1 MIAIIERGVG
11 PTKPATPERSAAPC
25 SSRRNSPVIDNH
37 PALSPELTVVV
48 PTLNEAGNVEALYR
62 AIAVSLDGIDW
73 EILFVDDDST
83 DGTLGIVR
91 SVARVDR
98 RVRCIRRIG
107 RRGLAGAV
115 IEGFL
120 ASSAFA
126 VAVID
131 ADMQHDERLLP
142 RMLQSL
148 RGDADLAIGS
158 RHVSE
163 GRAEGG
169 LSWWR
174 MRMSEAATRAARLLF
189 AIEARDPMSG
199 FFMIR
204 RDLAERI
211 APGLSSQGFKI
222 LLDLMVSA
230 EKPLRIMEHGY
241 EFRPRNAGVSKLDR
255 AVTSEYIGL
264 LVAKASG
271 DRVSAR
277 FLSFALVG
285 LSGFVV
291 HLLLL
296 HSLLATMM
304 LSFVEAQLASTIGA
318 MTYNFALNNA
328 FTYRDRRLK
337 GLSLVWGILTFYA
350 VCSVG
355 AVANVGV
362 ASWIYGNQPVWWL
375 AGAAGAVMGAVFN
388 YSATAAFTWRRA

>member
-1 MIAIIERGVG
+1 MAITECGVVQT
-11 PTKPATPERSAAPC
+11 TKSTTPEHSADPRS
-25 SSRRNSPVIDNH
+25 RGRNSGFIGDDPTS
-37 PALSPELTVVV
+37 SPELTVVV
-48 PTLNEAGNVEALYR
+48 PTLNEVGNVEALYR
-62 AIAVSLDGIDW
+62 AIANSLDGTDW

-83 DGTLGIVR
+83 DGTLGVIR
-91 SVARVDR
+91 SLARIDR

-158 RHVSE
+158 RHVAD

-169 LSWWR
+169 LSWVR
-174 MRMSEAATRAARLLF
+174 MRMSEAATQAARLLF
-189 AIEARDPMSG
+189 SIETRDPMSG

-204 RDLAERI
+204 RELAERI
-211 APGLSSQGFKI
+211 APSLSSQGFKI
-222 LLDLMVSA
+222 LLDLLVSA
-230 EKPLRIMEHGY
+230 EKPLRIVEHGY

-255 AVTSEYIGL
+255 AVASEYIGL

-285 LSGFVV
+285 LSGIRCPSPPLALTTRDDA
-291 HLLLL
+291 LL
-296 HSLLATMM
+296 
-304 LSFVEAQLASTIGA
+304 V
-318 MTYNFALNNA
+318 
-328 FTYRDRRLK
+328 RR
-337 GLSLVWGILTFYA
+337 
-350 VCSVG
+350 
-355 AVANVGV
+355 
-362 ASWIYGNQPVWWL
+362 
-375 AGAAGAVMGAVFN
+375 GAARIG
-388 YSATAAFTWRRA
+388 YRCHDL

>member
-1 MIAIIERGVG
+1 MIAITGRVVA
-11 PTKPATPERSAAPC
+11 PTTSVPLVRPEALSSGGRNAPLDDPPTP
-25 SSRRNSPVIDNH
+25 
-37 PALSPELTVVV
+37 SPELTVVV
-48 PTLNEAGNVEALYR
+48 PTLNEVGNVETLYR
-62 AIAVSLDGIDW
+62 AIADALDGVDW

-83 DGTLGIVR
+83 DGTLGVVR
-91 SVARVDR
+91 RLARVDR

-115 IEGFL
+115 LEGFL

-131 ADMQHDERLLP
+131 ADLQHDERLLP

-148 RGDADLAIGS
+148 RNGADLAIGS
-158 RHVSE
+158 RHVAE

-174 MRMSEAATRAARLLF
+174 MRLSEAATRAARMLF
-189 AIEARDPMSG
+189 EIEARDPMSG

-204 RDLAERI
+204 RDLADRI
-211 APGLSSQGFKI
+211 APRLSRQGFKI
-222 LLDLMVSA
+222 LLDLLLSA
-230 EKPLRIMEHGY
+230 EKPLCILEHGY
-241 EFRPRNAGVSKLDR
+241 AFRPRHAGASKLDR
-255 AVTSEYIGL
+255 AVASEYVGL

-285 LSGFVV
+285 LSGLGV
-291 HLLLL
+291 HLLVL
-296 HSLLATMM
+296 HALLATMP
-304 LSFVEAQLASTIGA
+304 LSFAEAQFASAIAA
-318 MTYNFALNNA
+318 MTCNFALNNA

-337 GLSLVWGILTFYA
+337 GLSLVSGLLTFYA

-362 ASWIYGNQPVWWL
+362 ASWIYGSQPIWWL
-375 AGAAGAVMGAVFN
+375 AGAAGAVMGAIFN
-388 YSATAAFTWRRA
+388 YSANAAFTWRRA

>member
-1 MIAIIERGVG
+1 MGHDF
-11 PTKPATPERSAAPC
+11 TP
-25 SSRRNSPVIDNH
+25 
-37 PALSPELTVVV
+37 SPELTVVV
-48 PTLNEAGNVEALYR
+48 PTLNEVGNVEALYR
-62 AIAVSLDGIDW
+62 AIADALDGIDW
-73 EILFVDDDST
+73 EVLFVDDDST
-83 DGTLGIVR
+83 DGTLSLIR
-91 SVARVDR
+91 SLARADR

-148 RGDADLAIGS
+148 RGDADLAVGS
-158 RHVSE
+158 RHVAD
-163 GRAEGG
+163 GRDEGG

-174 MRMSEAATRAARLLF
+174 RRMSYAATRTARLLF
-189 AIEARDPMSG
+189 SIKARDPMSG

-211 APGLSSQGFKI
+211 APNLSSQGFKI
-222 LLDLMVSA
+222 LLDLLVSA
-230 EKPLRIMEHGY
+230 EKPLRIVEHGY

-255 AVTSEYIGL
+255 AVASEYIGL

-296 HSLLATMM
+296 HSLLATM
-304 LSFVEAQLASTIGA
+304 LFSFVEAQLASAIGA

-337 GLSLVWGILTFYA
+337 GLSLVWGLLTFYA

-362 ASWIYGNQPVWWL
+362 ASWIYGNEPVWWL

>member
-1 MIAIIERGVG
+1 MNAVTECGVE
-11 PTKPATPERSAAPC
+11 PTRSATRKRPGEPC
-25 SSRRNSPVIDNH
+25 SSGRTSPVIDTH
-37 PALSPELTVVV
+37 PTPSPELTVVV

-62 AIAVSLDGIDW
+62 AIAGALDGNDW

-83 DGTLGIVR
+83 DGTLDVVR
-91 SVARVDR
+91 SLARVDR

-131 ADMQHDERLLP
+131 ADLQHDERLLP

-148 RGDADLAIGS
+148 RRGADLAIGS
-158 RHVSE
+158 RHVAE

-174 MRMSEAATRAARLLF
+174 MRVSQAATCAARLF
-189 AIEARDPMSG
+189 FEIETRDPMSG

-204 RDLAERI
+204 RDLAERL
-211 APGLSSQGFKI
+211 APRLSSQGFKI
-222 LLDLMVSA
+222 LLDLLVSA
-230 EKPLRIMEHGY
+230 DKPLCILEHGY
-241 EFRPRNAGVSKLDR
+241 EFRSRTAGVSKLDR
-255 AVTSEYIGL
+255 AVASEYVGL

-285 LSGFVV
+285 LSGFAV
-291 HLLLL
+291 HLLVLN
-296 HSLLATMM
+296 SLLATTL
-304 LSFVEAQLASTIGA
+304 LSFAEAQLASAIAA
-318 MTYNFALNNA
+318 MTCNFALNNA

-337 GLSLVWGILTFYA
+337 GPSLVWGLLTFYA
-350 VCSVG
+350 ACSVG

-388 YSATAAFTWRRA
+388 YSATATLTWRRA

>member
-1 MIAIIERGVG
+1 VAAITECHVG
-11 PTKPATPERSAAPC
+11 PPNSATPDRSADSH
-25 SSRRNSPVIDNH
+25 SSCRISAVIGHDLT
-37 PALSPELTVVV
+37 PSPELTVVV
-48 PTLNEAGNVEALYR
+48 PTLNEVGNVEALYR
-62 AIAVSLDGIDW
+62 AIAYALDGKDW

-83 DGTLGIVR
+83 DGTLGVVR
-91 SVARVDR
+91 SLSRLDR

-115 IEGFL
+115 TEGFL

-158 RHVSE
+158 RHVAD

-174 MRMSEAATRAARLLF
+174 MRMSETATQAARLLF
-189 AIEARDPMSG
+189 SIEARDPMSG

-204 RDLAERI
+204 RDLAERV
-211 APGLSSQGFKI
+211 APRLSRQGFKI
-222 LLDLMVSA
+222 LLDLLVSA
-230 EKPLRIMEHGY
+230 EKPLRIVEHGY
-241 EFRPRNAGVSKLDR
+241 EFRPRNAGVSKLDG
-255 AVTSEYIGL
+255 AVASEYIGL

-285 LSGFVV
+285 FSGFVV

-296 HSLLATMM
+296 HSLLATM
-304 LSFVEAQLASTIGA
+304 LFSFVEAQLASAIGA

-337 GLSLVWGILTFYA
+337 GLSLVLGLLTFYA

>member
-1 MIAIIERGVG
+1 MIAITECGVG
-11 PTKPATPERSAAPC
+11 PTKSATPERSAALC
-25 SSRRNSPVIDNH
+25 SSCRNSPVIDNDLT
-37 PALSPELTVVV
+37 PSPELTIVV
-48 PTLNEAGNVEALYR
+48 PTLNEVGNVEALYR
-62 AIAVSLDGIDW
+62 AIADSLDGIDW

-91 SVARVDR
+91 SLARVDR
-98 RVRCIRRIG
+98 RVRCMRRIG

-158 RHVSE
+158 RHVAE

-174 MRMSEAATRAARLLF
+174 MRMSEAAIQAARLLF
-189 AIEARDPMSG
+189 AIEAHDPMSG

-204 RDLAERI
+204 RDLAEKI
-211 APGLSSQGFKI
+211 APSLSSQGFKI

-230 EKPLRIMEHGY
+230 EKSLRIMEHGY

-296 HSLLATMM
+296 HSLLATML

-337 GLSLVWGILTFYA
+337 GLSLVWGLLTFYA

>member
-1 MIAIIERGVG
+1 MIAIAKCDFG
-11 PTKPATPERSAAPC
+11 PTKSATPERSAEPC
-25 SSRRNSPVIDNH
+25 SSCRTSPVIDNN
-37 PALSPELTVVV
+37 PTPSPELTVVV
-48 PTLNEAGNVEALYR
+48 PTLNEVGNVEALYR
-62 AIAVSLDGIDW
+62 AVADSLNDTDW

-91 SVARVDR
+91 SLAHVDR

-158 RHVSE
+158 RYVAE

-174 MRMSEAATRAARLLF
+174 MRMSEAATQAARLLF

-211 APGLSSQGFKI
+211 APSLSSQGFKI
-222 LLDLMVSA
+222 LLDLLVSA

-296 HSLLATMM
+296 HSLLATML
-304 LSFVEAQLASTIGA
+304 LSFVEAQLASAIGA

-337 GLSLVWGILTFYA
+337 GLSLVWGLLTFYP

-375 AGAAGAVMGAVFN
+375 AGAAGAVMGAFFN

>member
-1 MIAIIERGVG
+1 MIALAETGIEVAKSGTGER
-11 PTKPATPERSAAPC
+11 TATAHFSCRNPA
-25 SSRRNSPVIDNH
+25 VIGHDLL
-37 PALSPELTVVV
+37 PSPELSVIV
-48 PTLNEAGNVEALYR
+48 PTLNEAGNVEALYS
-62 AIAVSLDGIDW
+62 AIADALAGLDW
-73 EILFVDDDST
+73 ELIIVDDDST
-83 DGTLGIVR
+83 DGTVGIVR
-91 SVARVDR
+91 ALALKDR

-115 IEGFL
+115 IEGIL

-148 RGDADLAIGS
+148 RSGADLAIGS
-158 RHVSE
+158 RHAADGS
-163 GRAEGG
+163 AEGG

-174 MRMSEAATRAARLLF
+174 RRVSEAATRAARSIF
-189 AIEARDPMSG
+189 SIEASDPMSG

-204 RDLAERI
+204 RDVAEKV
-211 APGLSSQGFKI
+211 APRLSSQGFKI
-222 LLDLMVSA
+222 LLDLLVSA
-230 EKPLRIMEHGY
+230 ARPLRIVEHGY
-241 EFRPRNAGVSKLDR
+241 EFRPRVAGASKLDS
-255 AVTSEYIGL
+255 AVASEYIGL

-271 DRVSAR
+271 DRISAR

-296 HSLLATMM
+296 HSLLATTL
-304 LSFVEAQLASTIGA
+304 LSFFEAQLASAVGA

-337 GLSLVWGILTFYA
+337 GLSILWGLLTFYA

-388 YSATAAFTWRRA
+388 YSATAAFTWRRT

>member
-1 MIAIIERGVG
+1 MIAITECGVA
-11 PTKPATPERSAAPC
+11 PTKSATPERSAEAC
-25 SSRRNSPVIDNH
+25 SSCRNSPVIDND
-37 PALSPELTVVV
+37 PTPSPELTVVV
-48 PTLNEAGNVEALYR
+48 PTLNEVGNVEALYR
-62 AIAVSLDGIDW
+62 AIADSLNDTDW

-91 SVARVDR
+91 SLAHVDR

-158 RHVSE
+158 RHVAE
-163 GRAEGG
+163 GRAEDG

-174 MRMSEAATRAARLLF
+174 MRMSEAATQAARLLF
-189 AIEARDPMSG
+189 AIEVRDPMSG

-211 APGLSSQGFKI
+211 APSLSSQGFKI
-222 LLDLMVSA
+222 LLDLLVSA
-230 EKPLRIMEHGY
+230 EKPLRIIEHGN

-296 HSLLATMM
+296 HSLLATML
-304 LSFVEAQLASTIGA
+304 LSFVEAQLASAIGA

-337 GLSLVWGILTFYA
+337 GLSLVWGLLTFYA